1 MLIYVL
7 VFQVCCETKFSK
19 EHLKSIWT
27 EFLVLCS
34 SRFVA
39 AVESIEKSVYLLCY
53 FDSPL
58 SWGTN
63 STQGVESW
71 LIHWVRNWFVTNPE
85 GTNWTGQRVY
95 FGNSYQMWSFCSLVG
110 RKSTSSVHTFQ
121 RQGKEENGWRYC
133 LLFALVFQSSPRT
146 PFKQLKF

>member
-1 MLIYVL
+1 MKR
-7 VFQVCCETKFSK
+7 VFT
-19 EHLKSIWT
+19 
-27 EFLVLCS
+27 
-34 SRFVA
+34 
-39 AVESIEKSVYLLCY
+39 LLCY

-110 RKSTSSVHTFQ
+110 RKSTSSVQ
-121 RQGKEENGWRYC
+121 LC
-133 LLFALVFQSSPRT
+133 T
-146 PFKQLKF
+146 PFKGKERRKMGDGTAFCLLLYFNPPPAPLLNSWNFKLKIDTWSNQARNARRGSFLMNRAQGLCRVRV